1 MAHGKGYLP
10 DFYGEPSFS
19 RPSSRVL
26 VPDAFYWARPT
37 KQSDGRLTV
46 VEVSTFFG
54 YGTMTAAPVR
64 RPARRSLRASFA
76 CSRA

>member
-1 MAHGKGYLP
+1 MDHQAAC
-10 DFYGEPSFS
+10 FS
-19 RPSSRVL
+19 RVPSSRIL
-26 VPDAFYWARPT
+26 VPDAYWARPI

-46 VEVSTFFG
+46 VEVSTVFG

-76 CSRA
+76 RSRA